1 MEWNG
6 VVNVYVPLFGL
17 VKIQWSGMEYD
28 GTHSILYHPIFSFFI
43 LPIWS
48 ICSRIKTTQTIE

>member
-28 GTHSILYHPIFSFFI
+28 GTHSILYHPIFSFFH
-43 LPIWS
+43 S
-48 ICSRIKTTQTIE
+48 IQFGVYAME